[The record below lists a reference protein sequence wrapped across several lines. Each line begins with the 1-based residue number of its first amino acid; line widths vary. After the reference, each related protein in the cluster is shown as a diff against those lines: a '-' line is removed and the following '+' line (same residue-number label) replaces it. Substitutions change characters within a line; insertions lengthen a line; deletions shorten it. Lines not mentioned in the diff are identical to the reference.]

1 MATFLPTSLVGA
13 IPTSATCYGYQF
25 KFRRHCSSQ
34 DDTTTSSSSSSSSS
48 SPACFLSLY
57 VQQPSSPGAGQCER
71 KEVDHTSL
79 GTTHPTVNWLKGVLL
94 PKLSKWTNESCKR
107 RTENREQ
114 HSSTNK
120 RSQVDMTR
128 YSQLYRQLKLKYG
141 PTLVK
146 VS

>member
-13 IPTSATCYGYQF
+13 IPTSATCHGYQF

-34 DDTTTSSSSSSSSS
+34 DDTTTSSSSSSF
-48 SPACFLSLY
+48 PACSLSLY
-57 VQQPSSPGAGQCER
+57 VQQPSSPGAGQCDG
-71 KEVDHTSL
+71 KAVDHTSL
-79 GTTHPTVNWLKGVLL
+79 GTTHPTVNWLESILL
-94 PKLSKWTNESCKR
+94 PKLSKWTNESYKR
-107 RTENREQ
+107 RTENHEQ

-120 RSQVDMTR
+120 KSQVDMTR
-128 YSQLYRQLKLKYG
+128 YSQLYRELKLKYG